1 MITESEEVNMFN
13 KYLKS
18 TDIDINMKWDYK
30 NWVLGMP
37 SKIQISYTLH
47 LSKPLDRFLYL
58 PFTYPSDVG
67 NFYTS
72 KAQSFDNEKE

>member
-1 MITESEEVNMFN
+1 MITESEEMNMFN

-47 LSKPLDRFLYL
+47 LSKPLDRF
-58 PFTYPSDVG
+58 G
-67 NFYTS
+67 RN
-72 KAQSFDNEKE
+72 